1 MLISLFD
8 KVARLQNTPSS
19 CFLNSL
25 SPSYFRG
32 VWYYKDANTQLIRQ
46 TINAFNWQ
54 RVCLN
59 TSVNE
64 KVTTFNK
71 TILNIISNFVPQETI
86 MCGDKDPPWFNNK
99 IRALIQEKKNTLY
112 NNFREKSKNPALNN
126 QLKYFQERLMI
137 CP

>member
-1 MLISLFD
+1 
-8 KVARLQNTPSS
+8 
-19 CFLNSL
+19 
-25 SPSYFRG
+25 
-32 VWYYKDANTQLIRQ
+32 
-46 TINAFNWQ
+46 
-54 RVCLN
+54 
-59 TSVNE
+59 
-64 KVTTFNK
+64 
-71 TILNIISNFVPQETI
+71 